1 LFWRLYKEMT
11 RITSNHWGHLL
22 FFLSYCIGM

>member
-1 LFWRLYKEMT
+1 LYKETT
-11 RITSNHWGHLL
+11 RITSNNWGHLL